1 MKRWQIILRKVLM
14 VMVSITGIA
23 AFVVLLT
30 SAINKQAEIVC
41 TGINVNVDYESGLSF
56 ITKKE
61 VADKVVY
68 VSGDSLHNKKIA
80 SLNLKSIE
88 SILERQPYIDS
99 AEAFFNQQLQ
109 LMVKVKQK
117 RPILRIIN
125 NDGVS
130 YYLSDKAETMPL
142 SNSFTP
148 RVPVVIGFV
157 QKYTDAK
164 QDSITRFGLWK
175 LITAIEKDT
184 FLHALTDQVNVLE
197 NGEIE
202 IIPAMGNFTILFG
215 KPQVK
220 TNDKL
225 KNIKTFYKEA
235 LPRVGWE
242 KYKSINV
249 KFENQV
255 VCLKRETTDS
265 TTTEIIN

>member
-1 MKRWQIILRKVLM
+1 MKRWQIILRKVLL

-23 AFVVLLT
+23 VFVVLLT
-30 SAINKQAEIVC
+30 SAIKKQEEIYCV
-41 TGINVNVDYESGLSF
+41 GININIDYESGLSF

-61 VADKVVY
+61 IADKVMY
-68 VSGDSLHNKKIA
+68 ISGDSLQRKKIA
-80 SLNLKSIE
+80 TLNLQAIE
-88 SILERQPYIDS
+88 TLLEKQPYIDS
-99 AEAFFNQQLQ
+99 VEVYFNQQLQ

-142 SNSFTP
+142 SDSFTP
-148 RVPVVIGFV
+148 RVPVVVGFV

-164 QDSITRFGLWK
+164 RDSATRLGLWK
-175 LITAIEKDT
+175 LITTIEKDT
-184 FLHALTDQVNVLE
+184 FLNALTDHVNVLE

-202 IIPAMGNFTILFG
+202 LIPVMGNFTILFG
-215 KPQVK
+215 KPQLK
-220 TNDKL
+220 TSDKL

-255 VCLKRETTDS
+255 VCVKRERMDS
-265 TTTEIIN
+265 IKVVMIN